1 MKTMSLFEDK
11 NSFLNNLSPLT
22 KMLYVLATILIP
34 IIAGDLAVF
43 SITILLSVVLLAHS
57 KVLRQT
63 LPILSVSGFV
73 ILTVGIIQGLF
84 RSGNV
89 TPVFQLGPVIFYKEG
104 LIFAAEIALNVCNI
118 ILAFCVLILTTKS
131 SDMIEELVRKG
142 FSPRMGYVFVSLF
155 QLIPQMT
162 SRMATI
168 TDAQRSRGMETEGS
182 MLVRLKAF
190 FPLVSPVIMSSFI
203 DTRER
208 AIALEVRGFNSKSKK
223 TFINPPIR
231 SQFDRLIQIFCIF
244 GVVLAIVWRVL

>member
-155 QLIPQMT
+155 QLIPQ
-162 SRMATI
+162 
-168 TDAQRSRGMETEGS
+168 
-182 MLVRLKAF
+182 
-190 FPLVSPVIMSSFI
+190 
-203 DTRER
+203 
-208 AIALEVRGFNSKSKK
+208 
-223 TFINPPIR
+223 
-231 SQFDRLIQIFCIF
+231 
-244 GVVLAIVWRVL
+244 

>member
-1 MKTMSLFEDK
+1 MSRL
-11 NSFLNNLSPLT
+11 
-22 KMLYVLATILIP
+22 
-34 IIAGDLAVF
+34 F
-43 SITILLSVVLLAHS
+43 SI
-57 KVLRQT
+57 
-63 LPILSVSGFV
+63 
-73 ILTVGIIQGLF
+73 
-84 RSGNV
+84 RSSH
-89 TPVFQLGPVIFYKEG
+89 FYKEG

-190 FPLVSPVIMSSFI
+190 CHWSL
-203 DTRER
+203 
-208 AIALEVRGFNSKSKK
+208 L
-223 TFINPPIR
+223 
-231 SQFDRLIQIFCIF
+231 
-244 GVVLAIVWRVL
+244 

>member
-1 MKTMSLFEDK
+1 MKTMSLYEDK
-11 NSFLNNLSPLT
+11 QSFLNSLSPLT
-22 KMLYVLATILIP
+22 KMWYVIAMILMP
-34 IIAGDLAVF
+34 IIAGDLWVF
-43 SITILLSVVLLAHS
+43 GLTILVGVLLLGHS
-57 KVLRQT
+57 KVLKQT

-104 LIFAAEIALNVCNI
+104 LLFAAEIALNVCNI

-182 MLVRLKAF
+182 MLVRIKAF
-190 FPLVSPVIMSSFI
+190 LPLVSPVIMSSFI
-203 DTRER
+203 DTKER

-231 SQFDRLIQIFCIF
+231 SRFDRLIQICCLI
-244 GVVLAIVWRVL
+244 GLVAAIVWRVL